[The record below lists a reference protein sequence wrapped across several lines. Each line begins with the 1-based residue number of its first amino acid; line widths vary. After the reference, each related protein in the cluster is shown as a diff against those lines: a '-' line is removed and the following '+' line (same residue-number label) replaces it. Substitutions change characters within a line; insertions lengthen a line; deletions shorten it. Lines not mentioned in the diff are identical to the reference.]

1 MGGIMN
7 NTKKIRTFET
17 GATRDSDDGKLDFD
31 GFLSPSVIKRYA
43 LYMHQHRV
51 QTDGTLR
58 SSDNWKLG
66 IPIKQYMKSMWRH
79 FFEVW
84 NLHSEGNIKT
94 EVAEEALCALLFNV
108 NGMLHEVLKD
118 ETSRYI
124 KPMSKETIDK
134 CKSNVKKM
142 QNKK

>member
-1 MGGIMN
+1 
-7 NTKKIRTFET
+7 
-17 GATRDSDDGKLDFD
+17 
-31 GFLSPSVIKRYA
+31 
-43 LYMHQHRV
+43 
-51 QTDGTLR
+51 
-58 SSDNWKLG
+58 
-66 IPIKQYMKSMWRH
+66 MKSMWRH